1 MPKAIW
7 NGTVIADAPA
17 AAVEIVEGNVYF
29 PVGAVNSACLQA
41 SDHHSFCPWK
51 GTANYHHVV
60 VAGEVNQNAAWHYPD
75 PKDAARNIAG
85 RIAFW
90 RGVQILP

>member
-7 NGTVIADAPA
+7 NGAVIAEA
-17 AAVEIVEGNVYF
+17 AADAVEIVEGNVYF
-29 PVGAVNSACLQA
+29 PRDAVDPNYLQA
-41 SDHHSFCPWK
+41 SDHHSVCPWK
-51 GTANYHHVV
+51 GTADYHHVV
-60 VAGEVNQNAAWHYPD
+60 VAGETNENAAWYYPA
-75 PKDAARNIAG
+75 PKEAARNIAG